1 MNIREEGIELAARY
15 SKALIAQGKVCTK
28 SCCEDVRWITEQ
40 ENAKLFLAMDE
51 GERNQLRRAVEIEEE
66 NARQKGSDSE

>member
-15 SKALIAQGKVCTK
+15 SKALRAQNKVCTK
-28 SCCEDVRWITEQ
+28 SCCEDIRWITEQ

-66 NARQKGSDSE
+66 NARREGEDM